1 MRYELLKDWP
11 SKRHGKTI
19 RKGTFVIIKREI
31 ELEQLIE
38 LECIAKP
45 IEVKKKEKKEKKES
59 KINNNKK

>member
-19 RKGTFVIIKREI
+19 KKGTFVIIKRES

-45 IEVKKKEKKEKKES
+45 KEIKKKKEKKE
-59 KINNNKK
+59 NKLIK

>member
-1 MRYELLKDWP
+1 MRYELLKDWE

-19 RKGTFVIIKREI
+19 KKGAFVIITRPE

-45 IEVKKKEKKEKKES
+45 KVKKKE
-59 KINNNKK
+59 NKKTK

>member
-1 MRYELLKDWP
+1 MRYELIKDWP

-19 RKGTFVIIKREI
+19 KRGTFVIIKRES

-45 IEVKKKEKKEKKES
+45 KEVKKKKEKKVKKE
-59 KINNNKK
+59 NN

>member
-19 RKGTFVIIKREI
+19 RKGTFVIITKKE

-38 LECIAKP
+38 LECIPKP
-45 IEVKKKEKKEKKES
+45 KEIKKKKVKK
-59 KINNNKK
+59 

>member
-19 RKGTFVIIKREI
+19 RKGTFVIITKKS

-38 LECIAKP
+38 LECIPKP
-45 IEVKKKEKKEKKES
+45 KVKKK
-59 KINNNKK
+59 NKKKD

>member
-19 RKGTFVIIKREI
+19 KKGTFVIIKRES

-38 LECIAKP
+38 LECIPKP
-45 IEVKKKEKKEKKES
+45 KEIKKKEKKEKKE
-59 KINNNKK
+59 NKL